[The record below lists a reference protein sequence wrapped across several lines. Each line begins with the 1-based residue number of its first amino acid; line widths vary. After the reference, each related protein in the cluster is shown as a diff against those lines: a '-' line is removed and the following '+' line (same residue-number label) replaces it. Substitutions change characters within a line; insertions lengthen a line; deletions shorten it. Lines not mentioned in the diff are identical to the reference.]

1 MYGYQ
6 ESGDL
11 TPGKQGGKFGLNTG
25 AFITKFELNENA
37 GKDGAAADAI
47 DFTVQVGERE
57 FRHRFFPISKVFAKG
72 GGEITDTNSEE
83 YKKAMASEVAQFN
96 AVISDIVKVF
106 VSEEDL
112 KLALQVPI
120 PTFKDFAKIVTRL
133 VQATPNWQK
142 KPVDVFLQYQWAPSG
157 DNDKTYLEL
166 PKNVKQ
172 GVFIVP
178 SEGEGFKE
186 ERTSTHL
193 KYVKD
198 DGTEHPFKRGEW
210 FVNSA
215 FANQINL
222 ASPAADIN
230 QSVTT
235 SGATW

>member
-133 VQATPNWQK
+133 VQA
-142 KPVDVFLQYQWAPSG
+142 LS
-157 DNDKTYLEL
+157 L
-166 PKNVKQ
+166 
-172 GVFIVP
+172 I
-178 SEGEGFKE
+178 
-186 ERTSTHL
+186 H
-193 KYVKD
+193 
-198 DGTEHPFKRGEW
+198 
-210 FVNSA
+210 
-215 FANQINL
+215 I
-222 ASPAADIN
+222 
-230 QSVTT
+230 
-235 SGATW
+235 

>member
-178 SEGEGFKE
+178 SEGVCSVAMVRGTRSVSQIDAAPGAIFP
-186 ERTSTHL
+186 RTRRPSRGL
-193 KYVKD
+193 KC
-198 DGTEHPFKRGEW
+198 
-210 FVNSA
+210 SA
-215 FANQINL
+215 VAPVSE
-222 ASPAADIN
+222 APSADP
-230 QSVTT
+230 
-235 SGATW
+235 